1 MHASLKRIQPDD
13 NTASSKFGRYSRLET
28 ISHDRLQYQINGI
41 TRKGSG
47 DVREPRVYACIPGAR
62 VCVQRRTTCV
72 CGLRR
77 LTIRD
82 AGIYGRGVHADCR
95 NGASDATDKMISLFP
110 LFFFLSAARTVKY
123 RLCAVVGTE
132 NTLGGFGG
140 GMPGS
145 AAMISIARVG
155 RRGSLA
161 EGSL

>member
-1 MHASLKRIQPDD
+1 MHASLKRIQHDD
-13 NTASSKFGRYSRLET
+13 NAASSKFGRYSAPGWKPLAT
-28 ISHDRLQYQINGI
+28 IAYNTKLTALHGREVAMCVNPCVFPYVRV
-41 TRKGSG
+41 TR
-47 DVREPRVYACIPGAR
+47 RA
-62 VCVQRRTTCV
+62 TCV

-110 LFFFLSAARTVKY
+110 SFFFP
-123 RLCAVVGTE
+123 LCGSNCEVSIMRGRWHRKHTR
-132 NTLGGFGG
+132 GFGG

-155 RRGSLA
+155 RRGSQR
-161 EGSL
+161 ETFRRDQ